1 MNDFAQ
7 AIIDGIERRDH
18 KKALVC
24 AGNEDA
30 VFDEMEAAGY
40 VFAFARAADEFGLR
54 AVYFLPGDPAPGWR
68 M

>member
-1 MNDFAQ
+1 MKD
-7 AIIDGIERRDH
+7 IIESIVDGIERRDH

-54 AVYFLPGDPAPGWR
+54 AVYFVPGERAPGLR